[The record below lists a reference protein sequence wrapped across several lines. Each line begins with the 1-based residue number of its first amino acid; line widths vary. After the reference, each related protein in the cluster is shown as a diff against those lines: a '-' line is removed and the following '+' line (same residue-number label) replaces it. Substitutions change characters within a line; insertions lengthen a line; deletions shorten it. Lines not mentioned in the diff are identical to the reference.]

1 VYVVKTTTYKLSG
14 LGQLPILIRLPGR
27 GIRCG
32 TEPKLTVTGS
42 QVDQGPFLEKM
53 SKIDD
58 DFSIFCLFK
67 RILKISVNRNG
78 RTSRPLETL
87 RVRNEYFA
95 KPRTGLFVGNTERN
109 TARDD
114 ADCSAYPHRALQEGS
129 FQGGTKFSTKFS
141 YLKRDVFF

>member
-1 VYVVKTTTYKLSG
+1 MYVVKTTTYKLSG

-32 TEPKLTVTGS
+32 TEPKH
-42 QVDQGPFLEKM
+42 VDQGPFLEKM

-109 TARDD
+109 T
-114 ADCSAYPHRALQEGS
+114 CS
-129 FQGGTKFSTKFS
+129 
-141 YLKRDVFF
+141 

>member
-87 RVRNEYFA
+87 RVRNILPSLEQA
-95 KPRTGLFVGNTERN
+95 
-109 TARDD
+109 
-114 ADCSAYPHRALQEGS
+114 
-129 FQGGTKFSTKFS
+129 FS
-141 YLKRDVFF
+141 